1 MARRR
6 VRSLTTADRVLFA
19 LTLGGWGAFITY
31 FSMASHPQHFAK
43 DLSYPWRAAR
53 ALLDGHDPY
62 QVIQAVGAYPFNGPL
77 FYPLPAALVVMPIT
91 WLRPEVGGAVFIGL
105 SSALLAFGLLRES
118 PYRLWIFA
126 SAPFVHAAILGQW
139 APLLVA
145 AALMP
150 TLQFAAAAKPTV
162 GLVSWL
168 YRPSWRGIIGGLI
181 LLAISLVLLPSW
193 PTSWLEAAAA
203 TSKYRG
209 PATTLLGC
217 FLLLGLLRWRRK
229 EGRLLLSLALVP
241 QLPVFYDTLPLWLI
255 PNTWVRSLV
264 LSAASWIGY
273 LLWYPQHASTSQ
285 NEVAIPLALAFI
297 WAPALIL
304 LLLLPAREPEG
315 TYDTAQAFLTHL
327 HKLVTPKRRITESS
341 KST

>member
-1 MARRR
+1 MRKP
-6 VRSLTTADRVLFA
+6 LMGDRVIASLC
-19 LTLGGWGAFITY
+19 LGGWGAFITY

-62 QVIQAVGAYPFNGPL
+62 QVIQGLGAYPFNAPL
-77 FYPLPAALVVMPIT
+77 FYPLPAALVVMPVT
-91 WLRPEVGGAVFIGL
+91 WFRPEVGGAIFIGL
-105 SSALLAFGLLRES
+105 SSALLAFALLRES
-118 PYRLWIFA
+118 PYRLWVFA

-139 APLLVA
+139 SPLLVA

-181 LLAISLVLLPSW
+181 LLAVSLMLLPSW
-193 PTSWLEAAAA
+193 PREWLAA
-203 TSKYRG
+203 TASTGRYRG
-209 PATTLLGC
+209 PATTLLGA

-229 EGRLLLSLALVP
+229 EGRLLVSLALVP

-255 PNTWVRSLV
+255 PNTWMRSLFLTAV
-264 LSAASWIGY
+264 SWVGY
-273 LLWYPQHASTSQ
+273 LLWYPYHTSTAQ
-285 NEVAIPLALAFI
+285 NEVAIPLSLMFV
-297 WAPALIL
+297 WAPALVL
-304 LLLLPAREPEG
+304 LLLLPSRETENAQDTGSAFVARLRAHFSRKP
-315 TYDTAQAFLTHL
+315 L
-327 HKLVTPKRRITESS
+327 PTE
-341 KST
+341 